1 MATKIKDIIDY
12 YSEHVVSDEIKE
24 RVLQRLSDSKDE
36 KEEDEALR
44 TLWDK
49 ADSAYMDEEEIST
62 AYKRLF
68 RKDIDSSKGKTFQI
82 FTWQRVAALVIP
94 LVMLVVFGKI
104 YVQMR
109 NELKA
114 SQAIAMMQEH
124 TIKGESKTL
133 ALADGTKVKLSQGS
147 VLLYPASL
155 KARSERCSWQVRLS
169 SISSMMKSIR
179 SMSAL
184 RILRLQIWVLHSRFL
199 LILPTRKLLLR
210 SKRAR

>member
-109 NELKA
+109 NDLKA

-133 ALADGTKVKLSQGS
+133 ALADGTKVKLSQGFCA
-147 VLLYPASL
+147 P
-155 KARSERCSWQVRLS
+155 LS
-169 SISSMMKSIR
+169 C
-179 SMSAL
+179 
-184 RILRLQIWVLHSRFL
+184 FF
-199 LILPTRKLLLR
+199 
-210 SKRAR
+210 

>member
-109 NELKA
+109 NDL
-114 SQAIAMMQEH
+114 
-124 TIKGESKTL
+124 
-133 ALADGTKVKLSQGS
+133 
-147 VLLYPASL
+147 
-155 KARSERCSWQVRLS
+155 
-169 SISSMMKSIR
+169 
-179 SMSAL
+179 
-184 RILRLQIWVLHSRFL
+184 
-199 LILPTRKLLLR
+199 
-210 SKRAR
+210 